1 MQKIILGM
9 LVFTASNA
17 MALNNNFNVYGKVG
31 VDLVSRFD
39 TVDPSIYH
47 FSVPHKRNT
56 FSLSAFLELTY
67 NVLPQ
72 TELGGGVGFIKRNSF
87 KHISYGIHNE
97 TGADVNATEKYQVPR
112 YRSIPLYATLKQN
125 FSFTPNTMLYLKG
138 DLGYAFNRTKS
149 TTLNVILHD
158 YTGNGQDYI
167 EKTNTI
173 CQRKMALIMVLA

>member
-1 MQKIILGM
+1 M
-9 LVFTASNA
+9 
-17 MALNNNFNVYGKVG
+17 
-31 VDLVSRFD
+31 
-39 TVDPSIYH
+39 
-47 FSVPHKRNT
+47 
-56 FSLSAFLELTY
+56 
-67 NVLPQ
+67 LPQ

-167 EKTNTI
+167 EKQISI